1 MGQVIKQVMDK
12 VAPIA
17 AILLGLLFVFF
28 GLNHFVNWFVAPI
41 DFTGQAEQFWDAL
54 YSTDYLSIVKGL
66 EILGGVLLA
75 IPKTRNLGIIILA
88 PIIFNIL
95 SFKLFLQKG
104 AFFEWEVI
112 VIILLFTVVMIFG
125 GKRFFKAILS

>member
-1 MGQVIKQVMDK
+1 MDK